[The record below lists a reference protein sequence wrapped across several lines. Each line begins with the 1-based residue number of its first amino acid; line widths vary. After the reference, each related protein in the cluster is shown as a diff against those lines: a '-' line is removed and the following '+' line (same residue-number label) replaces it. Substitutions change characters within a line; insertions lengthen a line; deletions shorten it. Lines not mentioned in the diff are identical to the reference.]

1 MRRRDFVKLPG
12 AAAAAWPVIVARAQ
26 QGGRIWRIGQVP
38 LGTPDTFGQV
48 AAAFERRLADLG
60 YVAGQNI
67 TIVNRYAAPQP
78 ESLEAA
84 ITALLPDIDLL
95 VVYGTVGGVAAR
107 KLVKSAAK
115 ANQKNRRSDDH

>member
-1 MRRRDFVKLPG
+1 MRRRDFVKLLG
-12 AAAAAWPVIVARAQ
+12 AAAAAWPVIAARAQ
-26 QGGRIWRIGQVP
+26 QGGRIWRIGQVL

-60 YVAGQNI
+60 CVAGQNI

-78 ESLEAA
+78 ESLEEA

-107 KLVKSAAK
+107 WAQTASAQQDK
-115 ANQKNRRSDDH
+115 E